1 MRNEPAAK
9 GSSTWMLILGA
20 IIIVLIVI
28 VVVVYASAPSPDVN
42 SLTPIATEELGGT
55 EVSPTTDADA
65 GQDTAEDAAEVEEAL
80 GNDTIVTEESGAV
93 SPADG

>member
-28 VVVVYASAPSPDVN
+28 VVVVYASAPAPTVN
-42 SLTPIATEELGGT
+42 NLTPIATEELGGT
-55 EVSPTTDADA
+55 EVSPTTDANA
-65 GQDTAEDAAEVEEAL
+65 GQDSAEEAAEIEATL
-80 GNDTIVTEESGAV
+80 GSDTVATEESGIV